1 MTRFLLLVVLATIA
15 GCGGEGPK
23 PAGPPADAGIFDKK
37 AAPNQPVGK
46 GKTGPVME

>member
-23 PAGPPADAGIFDKK
+23 PAGPPADAGVFDK
-37 AAPNQPVGK
+37 AAPKQPG
-46 GKTGPVME
+46 GTGNTGPVME